1 MASQQQNSF
10 LVNQLLLGKVNI
22 NEILNRNQF
31 ENEESSQQLNVNRP
45 RSSIS
50 WISCSNIAETSQSF
64 EEEENSPGP
73 SRPMTP
79 QSFEKLEKE
88 FDLEEFI
95 AELKKHAVFV
105 EHFIDIIQRP
115 DSEIKCL
122 E

>member
-1 MASQQQNSF
+1 MD
-10 LVNQLLLGKVNI
+10 
-22 NEILNRNQF
+22 
-31 ENEESSQQLNVNRP
+31 RP

-50 WISCSNIAETSQSF
+50 GISCSNIAETSQCF
-64 EEEENSPGP
+64 EEEENSSGL

-79 QSFEKLEKE
+79 QSFEILEKE
-88 FDLEEFI
+88 FDLEEII
-95 AELKKHAVFV
+95 AELKHAVFV